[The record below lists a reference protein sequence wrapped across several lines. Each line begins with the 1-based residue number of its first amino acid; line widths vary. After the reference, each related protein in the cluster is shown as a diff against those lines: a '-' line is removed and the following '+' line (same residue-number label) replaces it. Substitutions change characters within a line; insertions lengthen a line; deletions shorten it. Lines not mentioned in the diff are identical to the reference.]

1 MEVRALST
9 DMSIPDAP
17 PAEIRFRR
25 KVSVIGATRE
35 LYRAREFI
43 LALFERQLRSRYK
56 QAFLGFAWAVIPT
69 ITFMVVLTVFVQKA
83 VKIPTNGVPYPL
95 FSYVALVPW
104 TFFSAAVSGG
114 AVSIIGS
121 LDILNKM
128 YVPREVF
135 PISTILSSAVD
146 ALISLVG
153 LGILFGVYS
162 WAPKPT
168 SVWVPLLLFVQM
180 VLTLG
185 VTLMMSAVVVYL
197 RDLRHAIPVIV
208 QIGLFATP
216 ILYGIDQVPQ
226 SLRLA
231 YCLINPLAPV
241 IDGYRRTV
249 ILGQSPE
256 WALLLPA
263 TAMSFVYLV
272 LGFRLFKRLETG
284 FTDIA

>member
-1 MEVRALST
+1 
-9 DMSIPDAP
+9 
-17 PAEIRFRR
+17 
-25 KVSVIGATRE
+25 
-35 LYRAREFI
+35 
-43 LALFERQLRSRYK
+43 
-56 QAFLGFAWAVIPT
+56 
-69 ITFMVVLTVFVQKA
+69 MV
-83 VKIPTNGVPYPL
+83 
-95 FSYVALVPW
+95 
-104 TFFSAAVSGG
+104 
-114 AVSIIGS
+114 
-121 LDILNKM
+121 
-128 YVPREVF
+128 
-135 PISTILSSAVD
+135 
-146 ALISLVG
+146 
-153 LGILFGVYS
+153 
-162 WAPKPT
+162 
-168 SVWVPLLLFVQM
+168 
-180 VLTLG
+180 
-185 VTLMMSAVVVYL
+185 SAVVVYL

-249 ILGQSPE
+249 ILGQGPE